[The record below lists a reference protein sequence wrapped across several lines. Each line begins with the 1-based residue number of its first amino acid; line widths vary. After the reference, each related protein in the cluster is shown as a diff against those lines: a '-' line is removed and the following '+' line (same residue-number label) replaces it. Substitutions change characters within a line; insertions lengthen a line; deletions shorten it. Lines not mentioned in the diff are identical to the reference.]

1 MGLLSLICNLL
12 PIRGGKVVFYSFTE
26 SYADNP
32 RAIAEELL
40 RRGWDGE
47 LVWTAKKARGPLR
60 LPHGIRA
67 AVGRCCMRYE
77 LSTAQVIVSNT
88 RLPRYWTKGFRKKAG
103 QLYIQTWHGSSGI
116 KKMEADMPH
125 ARESCLE
132 RTKAD
137 SRQVDYLLSNCRWL
151 TQVLHRALFYDGKIL
166 EIGSPRNDA
175 LLSGSGE
182 RAKTVRAALGLPTGR
197 KLLLYAPTFRDGKG
211 AAVPPMPNWRR
222 LREALAERF
231 GGEWSILVRQ
241 HPGLSGGRRK
251 LELGAEDAQ
260 VLDLTGYADMADL
273 LMIADVLVTDY
284 SSCAY
289 DFLLTRRPGFLYAP
303 DCADYEQRRGL
314 YYPLAETP
322 FPTAESSEQLEQS
335 IRSFDESAYHAAAE
349 QFLRD
354 KGCVDD
360 GHASERVA
368 DIIEKHRGA
377 YHRNFNATHSA

>member
-1 MGLLSLICNLL
+1 MSLMSYICNLL
-12 PIRGGKVVFYSFTE
+12 PIQAGKLVFYSFTE

-40 RRGWDGE
+40 RRGWNGE
-47 LVWTAKKARGPLR
+47 LVWATKEARRPLR
-60 LPHGIRA
+60 LPRGVRA
-67 AVGRCCMRYE
+67 AVGRCRMRYE
-77 LSTAQVIVSNT
+77 LSTAQAIVSNT
-88 RLPRYWTKGFRKKAG
+88 RLPRYWMEGFRKKAG
-103 QLYIQTWHGSSGI
+103 QLYIQTWHGSCGI

-125 ARESCLE
+125 ARRSCLE
-132 RTKAD
+132 RAKAD

-151 TQVLHRALFYDGKIL
+151 THVLRRALFYDGEIL

-175 LLSGSGE
+175 LLRGTEE
-182 RAKTVRAALGLPTGR
+182 RAKAVRAALGLPTER

-222 LREALAERF
+222 LREALEARF
-231 GGEWSILVRQ
+231 GGEWSILVRL

-251 LELGAEDAQ
+251 PTPGKEDTQ
-260 VLDLTGYADMADL
+260 VLDLSGHADMADL
-273 LMIADVLVTDY
+273 LVIADVLVTDY

-335 IRSFDESAYHAAAE
+335 IRSFDEPAYRAAAE

-354 KGCVDD
+354 KGSVDD
-360 GHASERVA
+360 GHAAEHVA
-368 DIIEKHRGA
+368 DILEKHRSGKEA
-377 YHRNFNATHSA
+377 AA